1 MVNILIGAGVNID
14 STSEISTDDEDDFWA
29 RYENTDDED
38 DLLSLYEYTDTD
50 DEDDFDSV
58 LRLYL
63 DGPPSFFAAAN
74 GLVDVLE
81 RLLSLGSNVNF
92 ANQEKLTALM
102 FASCARPSVRSAVI
116 SVLLKY
122 GADVNA
128 RDRFGRSALFYLLF
142 SEHTESMTE
151 SAKLLLNAG
160 AEMNILC
167 TSLTAPREESLLWH
181 ACEKGDFLMV
191 DLFISYDLDLKSEA
205 WLTEIDR
212 CPKKLTE
219 NHEQLQYLLGEFGK
233 VDDLKV
239 ICRRRL
245 HNLLGKARVYNIG
258 CLGLPDYLKGY
269 LLYSYC

>member
-14 STSEISTDDEDDFWA
+14 STTDSDDEDDFRS
-29 RYENTDDED
+29 RYEDTDSDDED
-38 DLLSLYEYTDTD
+38 TDSD
-50 DEDDFDSV
+50 DEDDFRSRYENFDID
-58 LRLYL
+58 LPFEIEGL
-63 DGPPSFFAAAN
+63 PSFFAAAN

-92 ANQEKLTALM
+92 ANKDKLTALM
-102 FASCARPSVRSAVI
+102 YASCARPSVRNAVT

-128 RDRFGRSALFYLLF
+128 RDRWGRSALFYLLF

-167 TSLTAPREESLLWH
+167 ISLTAPREESLLWH

-191 DLFISYDLDLKSEA
+191 DLFISYGLNLKSEA
-205 WLTEIDR
+205 WLTEMDR
-212 CPKKLTE
+212 HPKKLTE
-219 NHEQLQYLLGEFGK
+219 NHETLQYLLGEFRK
-233 VDDLKV
+233 VEDLKV
-239 ICRRRL
+239 ICRRQL
-245 HNLLGKARVYNIG
+245 HNLLGKALVYNIE
-258 CLGLPDYLKGY
+258 
-269 LLYSYC
+269 

>member
-1 MVNILIGAGVNID
+1 MVNILIRAGVNID
-14 STSEISTDDEDDFWA
+14 STSEYASDDDEDICRSCSEDF
-29 RYENTDDED
+29 ETELHIDI
-38 DLLSLYEYTDTD
+38 
-50 DEDDFDSV
+50 
-58 LRLYL
+58 

-92 ANQEKLTALM
+92 ANQDKFTALM
-102 FASCARPSVRSAVI
+102 YASCARPSVRSAVI

-128 RDRFGRSALFYLLF
+128 RDQWGRSALFYLLC
-142 SEHTESMTE
+142 SEHTESITE

-167 TSLTAPREESLLWH
+167 VSLTALREESLLWH
-181 ACEKGDFLMV
+181 ACDRGAFLMV

-205 WLTEIDR
+205 WLTEMDR
-212 CPKKLTE
+212 HPKKLTE

-239 ICRRRL
+239 ICRRQL
-245 HNLLGKARVYNIG
+245 HNLLGKALVYNIG